1 LYTSDTIKKYKNRI
15 NHILGY
21 CIAPPPPS
29 VDREQKMKYYI
40 SYDEDRKSMVV
51 TEEGGELISLIGFE
65 EIIVSITP
73 EPIAVTCSKDGSI
86 PWGKKYVGDY
96 IYCVVPQ
103 RPCLCSSCT
112 FSRYYLDGTV
122 DIYVGKC

>member
-1 LYTSDTIKKYKNRI
+1 MYTSDTTKKYKNRI

-21 CIAPPPPS
+21 CIAPPPS
-29 VDREQKMKYYI
+29 VDREQRMKYYI
-40 SYDEDRKSMVV
+40 SYAEDRKSMVV

>member
-65 EIIVSITP
+65 EIIVNITL
-73 EPIAVTCSKDGSI
+73 EPIAVICLKDGSL
-86 PWGKKYVGDY
+86 PWVKKYVGDY

-103 RPCLCSSCT
+103 RPCLYSSCT

>member
-1 LYTSDTIKKYKNRI
+1 MYTSDTIKKYKNRI

-40 SYDEDRKSMVV
+40 SYDEDKKSMVV